1 METHIFYIHVLDE
14 KNIQN
19 GISLGD
25 TWFNSKSS
33 VVMSYS
39 NVKSID
45 DNAHECIK

>member
-1 METHIFYIHVLDE
+1 MDPHILYIHVLDE

-19 GISLGD
+19 GIPQGD
-25 TWFNSKSS
+25 TWFNSKTS

-45 DNAHECIK
+45 ENAHKCIK